1 MTEKERKSVLDQN
14 REKVKRRVFKKHLFK
29 NAFSNILPK
38 SLTTFHNLLRRG
50 QKRLRKS
57 ISNANTKD

>member
-14 REKVKRRVFKKHLFK
+14 REKVKRRVFKKQLFK

-38 SLTTFHNLLRRG
+38 NLTTFHNLLRKG
-50 QKRLRKS
+50 
-57 ISNANTKD
+57 